1 MTYNCARAILPVY
14 RTTLTPALLKE
25 SGILSAEIELNKLS
39 RTYAARTARLD
50 SRHPLR
56 IRAVKVRTT
65 GRPISRFARQILA
78 LPLAEHIDPIIRP
91 PWEPQE
97 SRTLAENRISGP
109 LGRDKETAARDFLD
123 FLPTV
128 PVSDIQVY
136 SDGSKAEGTDGSAGA
151 GSVMYQYGLLLD
163 RQATPLGPN
172 AEVFDAEAIAALNGA
187 KLALLAPSARFATD
201 LWVFLDNLEVALRL
215 LGNFTGSS
223 QSVFREFQEV
233 ARKWPER
240 ARLPHARPGKVRI
253 RWVPGHLKV
262 PGNEEADKAAKE
274 GASLQ
279 PSDPQTC
286 TLASLQRIARQTAY
300 KEATKL

>member
-1 MTYNCARAILPVY
+1 
-14 RTTLTPALLKE
+14 LLKE
-25 SGILSAEIELNKLS
+25 SGILPAEIELNKLS

-65 GRPISRFARQILA
+65 GRPTSRFARQILA
-78 LPLAEHIDPIIRP
+78 LPLAEYIDPIIRP

-151 GSVMYQYGLLLD
+151 GSVIYQYGLLLD
-163 RQATPLGPN
+163 RQTTLLGPN
-172 AEVFDAEAIAALNGA
+172 AEVFDAKAIAALNGA
-187 KLALLAPSARFATD
+187 KLALLALSARFATD
-201 LWVFLDNLEVALRL
+201 L
-215 LGNFTGSS
+215 
-223 QSVFREFQEV
+223 
-233 ARKWPER
+233 
-240 ARLPHARPGKVRI
+240 
-253 RWVPGHLKV
+253 
-262 PGNEEADKAAKE
+262 
-274 GASLQ
+274 
-279 PSDPQTC
+279 
-286 TLASLQRIARQTAY
+286 
-300 KEATKL
+300 